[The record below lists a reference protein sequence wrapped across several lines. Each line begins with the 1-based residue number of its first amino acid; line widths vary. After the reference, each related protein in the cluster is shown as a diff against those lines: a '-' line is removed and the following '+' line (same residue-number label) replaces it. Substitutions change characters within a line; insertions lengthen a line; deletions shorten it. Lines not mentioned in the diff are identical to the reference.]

1 MNAHPVAKFW
11 NLIHSSVLE
20 FWGITEP
27 SIEDAAVKNDIPIEL
42 YFYSELG
49 LDYFSIE
56 EFQNRDPFSNPE
68 QFEKMF
74 ARFEVQGWIFPTPD
88 ERYQV
93 SRKAQEAVR
102 MIIQT
107 GDAQLAGFNLMT
119 DRELMQIVKFLGQIV
134 TSMFGAPEPPEK
146 WAILKR
152 FRVANGESP
161 LVVQIR
167 EACMDLF
174 AFRDDSHLS
183 AAYPHFG
190 QAGIVWNV
198 LGSIS
203 RRRAVNAAKM
213 AESMAFRGYEASD
226 YEVAIQAAMEI
237 GWVESADVL
246 DTFRPT
252 QKGAELR
259 DRVEQLTDEYFYRPW
274 AVLTKEETDT
284 LYGLLLKL
292 QDNLASYRKSLV
304 SDSHL

>member
-1 MNAHPVAKFW
+1 MNHHPLAKFW
-11 NLIHSSVLE
+11 NLIHSIVLE
-20 FWGITEP
+20 FWAITEP
-27 SIEDAAVKNDIPIEL
+27 SIEDAALKNDIPIEL
-42 YFYSELG
+42 YYYSELG
-49 LDYFSIE
+49 LDFFSIE

-74 ARFEVQGWIFPTPD
+74 ARFEVKGWIFPAPD
-88 ERYQV
+88 EGYQV
-93 SRKAQEAVR
+93 SRKAKEAVR
-102 MIIQT
+102 MIIQA
-107 GDAQLAGFNLMT
+107 GDAQLAGFKSIP

-203 RRRAVNAAKM
+203 SGRAVNAAKM
-213 AESMAFRGYEASD
+213 VESMAFRGYEAED

-237 GWVESADVL
+237 GWVEPDDVP
-246 DTFRPT
+246 DAFRPT
-252 QKGAELR
+252 KKGAELR
-259 DRVEQLTDEYFYRPW
+259 DQVEQLTDDYFYRPW
-274 AVLTKEETDT
+274 AVLTKEETDA
-284 LYGLLLKL
+284 LYDLLLKL
-292 QDNLASYRKSLV
+292 QENLIPYRKSLAG
-304 SDSHL
+304 DSH